1 MGNPVVHFEISGR
14 DGEAL
19 NEFYSTLFGWNIN
32 DNTHGIYSVDPES
45 ENGVDGHIFTTTDD
59 TCSSNGVTIYIEV
72 EDLHASLEKAES
84 LGGQTLVPPRAIP
97 SGMGSFAM
105 FLDPSGN
112 CIGLYA
118 PKQNIPHEPH
128 GVDAHKKLRE

>member
-1 MGNPVVHFEISGR
+1 MGNPIVHFEISGR
-14 DGEAL
+14 DGKKL
-19 NEFYSTLFGWNIN
+19 SDFYSSIFGWNIN

-59 TCSSNGVTIYIEV
+59 TCSSNGVTIYV
-72 EDLHASLEKAES
+72 QVDDLHASLEKAES

-118 PKQNIPHEPH
+118 PGQSVPHEPH
-128 GVDAHKKLRE
+128 GVQPDKKSKD

>member
-1 MGNPVVHFEISGR
+1 MGNPVVHFEISGK
-14 DGEAL
+14 DGEKL
-19 NEFYSTLFGWNIN
+19 SDFYRSIFGWNIN
-32 DNTHGIYSVDPES
+32 YNTHGIYSVDAVL

-59 TCSSNGVTIYIEV
+59 TCSPNGVTIYIQV
-72 EDLHASLEKAES
+72 DDLHASLEKAES

-97 SGMGSFAM
+97 SGVGAFAM

-118 PKQNIPHEPH
+118 PEQNIPHEPH
-128 GVDAHKKLRE
+128 GVHPNKKSED

>member
-1 MGNPVVHFEISGR
+1 MGNPVVHFEISGK

-19 NEFYSTLFGWNIN
+19 SEFYRSAFGWNIN
-32 DNTHGIYSVDPES
+32 YNTHGIYSVDPES

-59 TCSSNGVTIYIEV
+59 TCSTNGVTIYIEV
-72 EDLHASLEKAES
+72 DDLQATLEKAES
-84 LGGQTLVPPRAIP
+84 IGGQTLVPPRAIP

-118 PKQNIPHEPH
+118 PEQNVPHAPH
-128 GVDAHKKLRE
+128 GVHPNKKSED

>member
-1 MGNPVVHFEISGR
+1 MGNPVIHFEISGK

-19 NEFYSTLFGWNIN
+19 SEFYRSAFGWNIHY
-32 DNTHGIYSVDPES
+32 NTHGIYSVDPES
-45 ENGVDGHIFTTTDD
+45 ENGVDGHIFTTIDD
-59 TCSSNGVTIYIEV
+59 ACSTNGVTIYIEV
-72 EDLHASLEKAES
+72 DDLQATLEKAES

-97 SGMGSFAM
+97 SRMGSFAM

-118 PKQNIPHEPH
+118 PGQSVPHEPH
-128 GVDAHKKLRE
+128 GVPPNKKSED